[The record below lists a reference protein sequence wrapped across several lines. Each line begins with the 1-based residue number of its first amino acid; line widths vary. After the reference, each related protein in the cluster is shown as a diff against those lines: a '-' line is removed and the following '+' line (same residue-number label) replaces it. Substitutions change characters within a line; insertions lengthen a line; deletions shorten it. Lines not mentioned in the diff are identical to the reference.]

1 MHDDMGKPGINGACD
16 AMKRA
21 AADANGTTVDPL
33 VTDCPFVR
41 RGYGGNHCST
51 VSWIDRS

>member
-51 VSWIDRS
+51 V